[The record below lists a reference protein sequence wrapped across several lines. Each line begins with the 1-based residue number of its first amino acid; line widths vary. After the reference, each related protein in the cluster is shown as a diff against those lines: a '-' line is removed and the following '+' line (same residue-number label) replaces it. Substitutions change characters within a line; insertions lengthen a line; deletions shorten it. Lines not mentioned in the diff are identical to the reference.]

1 MLGIRIERIDAVAA
15 LEEIKSVWNDYERAD
30 AGATIFQSWAW
41 NSIWC
46 KEVLARK
53 ARARLA
59 VRVAQDGAG
68 RILAIFPLFDRS
80 LIGSAIQLTQF
91 IGHRMSSVGG
101 MLSIDPTNH
110 ELTALVVAALFKDLN
125 SRTIM
130 HLSHMNG
137 QASLTRHLIG
147 GGLAKRQC
155 PHVWLEADDQRL
167 DPALRLGSKM
177 RKNLR
182 SIRNR
187 MRREFKTE
195 FKVVSGQDFPA
206 AFDEFADL
214 HRRRF
219 AFKGKASSLVG
230 PELAFFKAATS
241 ELSNSGHC
249 EILQLRADGETI
261 AAQLMISDRQRYYAI
276 QAGFAPEFSRFS
288 PAFLLDLEAIRRGF
302 NELGCRVYDF
312 GAGYEAYKYHWNPI
326 IGSSYFCC
334 AGALNLY
341 ARSMASVYRLAF
353 RQALPRI
360 PSELARER
368 G

>member
-30 AGATIFQSWAW
+30 PNATIFQSWAW

-46 KEVLARK
+46 REVLARK
-53 ARARLA
+53 ARMRLA
-59 VRVAQDGAG
+59 VRVAQDPAG

-80 LIGSAIQLTQF
+80 LIGSAIQLSQF
-91 IGHRMSSVGG
+91 IGHRMSSIGG
-101 MLSIDPTNH
+101 MISVDPTND

-125 SRTIM
+125 SRTIV
-130 HLSHMNG
+130 HLSHMSSH
-137 QASLTRHLIG
+137 ASLTRHLIG

-155 PHVWLEADDQRL
+155 PHVWLEADDHHL
-167 DPALRLGSKM
+167 DPAVRLSSKM

-187 MRREFKTE
+187 MRREYKTE
-195 FKVVSGQDFPA
+195 FKVVAGQDFPA

-230 PELAFFKAATS
+230 TDLSFLKAATI
-241 ELSNSGHC
+241 ELSNAGHC
-249 EILQLRADGETI
+249 EILQLRLDGVTI
-261 AAQLMISDRQRYYAI
+261 AAQLMILDRQRYYAI
-276 QAGFAPEFSRFS
+276 QGGFAPEYSRFS
-288 PAFLLDLEAIRRGF
+288 PAFLLDLDAIRRGF

-312 GAGYEAYKYHWNPI
+312 GAGYEAYKYHWNPVV
-326 IGSSYFCC
+326 GSSYFCC

-341 ARSMASVYRLAF
+341 ARSMASVYGLAF
-353 RQALPRI
+353 RQALPRL
-360 PSELARER
+360 PSEFARER